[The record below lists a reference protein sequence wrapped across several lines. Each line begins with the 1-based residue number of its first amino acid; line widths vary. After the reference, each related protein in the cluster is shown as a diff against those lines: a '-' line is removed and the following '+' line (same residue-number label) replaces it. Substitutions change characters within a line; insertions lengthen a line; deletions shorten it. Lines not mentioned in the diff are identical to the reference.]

1 MPVAFNFAHFCFI
14 LQQKKSTMLHC
25 RCSKLLLLFTI
36 TILCICCS
44 CNKSADQTIVNGIKD
59 SSLLIKSITNIIWGQ
74 DSVTEYYSYDSAKRN
89 INIHWTY
96 DFNYPNY
103 SSSLQSADLN
113 YNNKLL
119 LSHISYNYKRHKSDD
134 RSEVDINYDA
144 EDIIQRI
151 IIKYFN
157 GKNSTVN
164 FYKTRLDGG
173 KYQLDWV
180 EHYLTNGVNDS
191 TVFSSSYD
199 SDGKCL
205 NAYFSSSMPA
215 VYDANGNVTDYT
227 LIKVTKTY
235 IYDTEGNLNK
245 IQTNIIDTF
254 QETNETKIAV
264 EFSGRLTKGN
274 ELYNQRKTLLNGIAN
289 IPELTNSSEATFID
303 MAGIL
308 SWFPFE
314 FESQSFVNYPCTTA
328 KSYSFMTKKNYT
340 STGVSN
346 FDDKGRL
353 VNFSGS
359 LYGNDFAWRIVY
371 FK

>member
-1 MPVAFNFAHFCFI
+1 MFYFTQN
-14 LQQKKSTMLHC
+14 QSTMLHY
-25 RCSKLLLLFTI
+25 RCSKLLLLFMFSI
-36 TILCICCS
+36 IYIFCS
-44 CNKSADQTIVNGIKD
+44 CNKSKDDTIVNGIKD
-59 SSLLIKSITNIIWGQ
+59 SSLLIKSITNIIWGR
-74 DSVTEYYSYDSAKRN
+74 DSVTEYYSYDSAKRK

-103 SSSLQSADLN
+103 FSSLQSADLS

-134 RSEVDINYDA
+134 RSEVDIEYDA
-144 EDIIQRI
+144 ENIIQRI
-151 IIKYFN
+151 VIKYFN
-157 GKNSTVN
+157 GKNTTVN
-164 FYKTRLDGG
+164 FYKTTLNGG

-180 EHYLTNGVNDS
+180 EHYVTNGVNDS
-191 TVFSSSYD
+191 TVLSSSYD

-205 NAYFSSSMPA
+205 SAYFSSSMPA
-215 VYDANGNVTDYT
+215 VYDANGNVADYT
-227 LIKVTKTY
+227 LKKVTKTY
-235 IYDTEGNLNK
+235 IYDTGGNLNK

-254 QETNETKIAV
+254 QETNETKTAV
-264 EFSGRLTKGN
+264 EFSGRLAKGN
-274 ELYNQRKTLLNGIAN
+274 ELYNQRRMLLNGIAD
-289 IPELTNSSEATFID
+289 IPELTNSSDATFID

-314 FESQSFVNYPCTTA
+314 FESQSFVNFPYTTA
-328 KSYSFMTKKNYT
+328 KSYSFMTQKNYT
-340 STGVSN
+340 STGASN

-359 LYGNDFAWRIVY
+359 LYGNDFAWRISY